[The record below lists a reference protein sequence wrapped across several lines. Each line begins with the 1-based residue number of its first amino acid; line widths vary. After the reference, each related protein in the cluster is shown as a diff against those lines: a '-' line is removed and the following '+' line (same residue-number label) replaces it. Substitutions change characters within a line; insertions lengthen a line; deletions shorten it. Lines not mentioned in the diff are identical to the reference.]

1 MFNFIIIMF
10 KQYNQNQLQLLP
22 PNLSDM
28 IAEDHLARLINH
40 AVDGM
45 DLSFIEQTYSPDGQ
59 HAYPPQMLLKIL
71 AYGYASGVRS
81 SRKLADRLQ
90 EDIVCMWLAGR
101 LTPDFRTIAD
111 FRKDKLG
118 DFKKVFEQV
127 LGVCFQIGLARVG
140 KVAVDGTKIRASA
153 SKNKAVYR
161 VNLARRK
168 ELIQQKVEE
177 IIREA
182 EKLDEEEDRLYGS
195 STPHRTGKKFTKE
208 EIVKA
213 LKKVQQERAKLEKK
227 QRVLKARKQDIKK
240 KEGLMRRDRNSFV
253 SSDPDAT
260 VMMMKEGYIAPG
272 YNVQLATEHQVI
284 LGYGVSSDRNDT
296 KLLKPTVE
304 EVKER
309 TGRKPET
316 ISSDSGYGTKK
327 NYRYLKKER
336 IAPYIPYPSYEQERI
351 LKNKGLFT
359 PPKQPDRELEKYKF
373 RQRLRL
379 QSEEGKLMMKR
390 RREDVEPV
398 IGNLKRNLGFRRF
411 SLRGKRKCEFELG
424 LFSVAHN
431 LIKIRNW
438 VRKLAE
444 WDDGRK
450 KGIELGIVLGYRT
463 A

>member
-1 MFNFIIIMF
+1 MF

-22 PNLSDM
+22 PNLSNM

-40 AVDGM
+40 AVDGL

-59 HAYPPQMLLKIL
+59 RAYPPRMLLKIL
-71 AYGYASGVRS
+71 VYGYASGVRS
-81 SRKLADRLQ
+81 SRKLADRLK
-90 EDIVCMWLAGR
+90 EDIVFMWLSGR

-111 FRKDKLG
+111 FRKDKLT
-118 DFKKVFEQV
+118 DFKKIFEEV
-127 LGVCFQIGLARVG
+127 LETSFQIGLTRVG
-140 KVAVDGTKIRASA
+140 KVMIDGTKIRANA
-153 SKNKAVYR
+153 SKNKDVYR
-161 VNLARRK
+161 TNLDRRK
-168 ELIQQKVEE
+168 ELIKQKVEE
-177 IIREA
+177 IIAEA
-182 EKLDEEEDRLYGS
+182 EKLDEEENRLYGNA
-195 STPHRTGKKFTKE
+195 TLHRTGKTFTKE
-208 EIVKA
+208 EVVKA
-213 LKKVQQERAKLEKK
+213 LKKVKQERAKLVKK
-227 QRVLKARKQDIKK
+227 QEVLKAKKQDISK
-240 KEGLMRRDRNSFV
+240 KERLMRCDRNSFT

-260 VMMMKEGYIAPG
+260 VMLMKEGYIAPG

-284 LGYGVSSDRNDT
+284 LGYGLSSDRNDT
-296 KLLKPTVE
+296 KLLKPMVK

-309 TGRKPET
+309 TGRKPEA
-316 ISSDSGYGTKK
+316 IGSDSGYGTKK

-336 IAPYIPYPSYEQERI
+336 ITSYIPYPTYEQERI
-351 LKNKGLFT
+351 LKNKGFFT
-359 PPKQPDRELEKYKF
+359 PPKQPDRELERYKF

>member
-1 MFNFIIIMF
+1 MF

-22 PNLSDM
+22 PDLSDM
-28 IAEDHLARLINH
+28 ISPDHLARLINH

-45 DLSFIEQTYSPDGQ
+45 DISFIEETYSANGQ
-59 HAYPPQMLLKIL
+59 HAYPPRMLLKIL
-71 AYGYASGVRS
+71 IYGYATGVRS
-81 SRKLADRLQ
+81 SRKLADRLK

-111 FRKDKLG
+111 FRKGKLA
-118 DFKKVFEQV
+118 DFKKIFEGV
-127 LGVCFQIGLARVG
+127 LETCFQIGLVRVG
-140 KVAVDGTKIRASA
+140 KVSIDGTKIRASA

-161 VNLARRK
+161 INLARRK
-168 ELIQQKVEE
+168 DLIRKKVEE
-177 IIREA
+177 IIKEA
-182 EKLDEEEDRLYGS
+182 EKLDEEEERLYGNA
-195 STPHRTGKKFTKE
+195 TPHRTGKTFTKE
-208 EIVKA
+208 DVARAI
-213 LKKVQQERAKLEKK
+213 KKIGQERQKLEKK
-227 QRVLKARKQDIKK
+227 QRVLKAKKSDIVK
-240 KEGLMRRDRNSFV
+240 KERLMRKDRNSFV

-296 KLLKPTVE
+296 NLLKPMVE

-309 TGRKPET
+309 TNRKPEV
-316 ISSDSGYGTKK
+316 IPADSGYGTKK
-327 NYRYLKKER
+327 NYRYLRKQR
-336 IAPYIPYPSYEQERI
+336 ITGFIPYPAYEQERI
-351 LKNKGLFT
+351 LKNKGLYT
-359 PPKQPDRELEKYKF
+359 PPQQPSRELEKYKF
-373 RQRLRL
+373 LTRLRL
-379 QSEEGKLMMKR
+379 QSEEGKAMMKR

-411 SLRGKRKCEFELG
+411 NLRGKQKCELELG

-431 LIKIRNW
+431 FIKIKNW
-438 VRKLAE
+438 VKRLAE

-450 KGIELGIVLGYRT
+450 KSIELGMVLGYRM